1 MTSALRLS
9 NQYWY
14 FQDDSKLSTSQIFSR
29 VASGDLD
36 QSMLCRSQ
44 DLYDWQSVGQRFRTI
59 GRYGLLKKLGAGGFG
74 SVYLAFDT
82 RREPKEAMESLLAI
96 KCPTP
101 QLLDFYAEK
110 AHFKAEEALTPEKLR
125 EKARAW
131 ASFEIGQMF
140 SKEAVMTA
148 RLATCPY
155 VVSVIDHDIKHPFI
169 ALQFCDGGS
178 LSSRAMQP
186 YTVADVCDWGQSIA
200 KALASA
206 HSLTPHPL
214 IHRDLKPD
222 NVLFHQDQVK
232 VSDFGISKMVS
243 ETKSLLSGGGGG
255 TPYYMAPEAFDGKAY
270 RGTDIWALGVIL
282 YELIAGKRP
291 FKTSEGGILALANL
305 IIKNKPTPLRE
316 LNRLSASEKLID
328 FIQRCMSTEA
338 EDRPSATECAETLDS
353 CLHEKENGT
362 LTCVLDGSAR
372 LTKAPTPLEQ
382 EAVENR
388 DPDFNEA
395 DVQQNKQRS
404 DSVEASVQDPA
415 AIVKAPELEPS
426 KTSPPKGESRSGSTL
441 KVTVAGIFF
450 VVVVTVIVVLQSL
463 PANDSENQKSPK
475 ENQEV
480 RLSETEIQTI
490 LARRELWQ
498 KSSQAALKMV
508 SHYVGEKLGQEFDF
522 LDLREYKCN
531 DRAHWIAAYR
541 HRSSGIV
548 FHLIPGGS
556 YKMGS
561 KKGRVEQPE
570 HQVTLRR
577 PFLIGRSEVSR
588 VQWAKLRGSDSSTLK
603 GPNLPITR
611 VSWTSVTAVLNEN
624 SSPFRLPTEAE
635 WEYACRAGSSTDYY
649 WENSE
654 IRDYC
659 WFKDNCLE
667 VKASEKG
674 ARSINVHWESRK
686 WNAFGL
692 VDMSGN
698 VAEWCQDWFLE
709 GYNEGPSDE
718 QVRAINPTG
727 RRVLRGGHWYSHAD
741 YCRSAYRFWLGPDD
755 SEDCFGFRVVI
766 DIP

>member
-9 NQYWY
+9 HQFWY

-29 VASGDLD
+29 IATGDLD
-36 QSMLCRSQ
+36 QSVLCRSK
-44 DLYDWQSVGQRFRTI
+44 DLYDWQTVGQRFRTI

-110 AHFKAEEALTPEKLR
+110 AHFKAEESLAPEKLKER
-125 EKARAW
+125 ARAW

-169 ALQFCDGGS
+169 ALQYCDGGS

-186 YTVADVCDWGQSIA
+186 YTVADVCEWGQSIS

-222 NVLFHQDQVK
+222 NVLFHRGQVK

-305 IIKNKPTPLRE
+305 IIKNKPTPLGE
-316 LNRLSASEKLID
+316 LNRLSASKTLIE
-328 FIQRCMSTEA
+328 FIHRCLSTEA
-338 EDRPSATECAETLDS
+338 EDRPSAAECAEILES

-372 LTKAPTPLEQ
+372 LTKASTPLEQ
-382 EAVENR
+382 EAIEDREPNLDSAR
-388 DPDFNEA
+388 
-395 DVQQNKQRS
+395 VQQDRQKSGRVQTP
-404 DSVEASVQDPA
+404 VQDPSDL
-415 AIVKAPELEPS
+415 VKAPDVEPAMTPKSETLASPS
-426 KTSPPKGESRSGSTL
+426 KS
-441 KVTVAGIFF
+441 KVAVIGLLLGVI
-450 VVVVTVIVVLQSL
+450 VTVIALFQSL
-463 PANDSENQKSPK
+463 DTKEAENPHSAQQT
-475 ENQEV
+475 QEAT
-480 RLSETEIQTI
+480 LSEPEIQAI

-498 KSSQAALKMV
+498 KSSLTALKQV
-508 SHYVGEKLGQEFDF
+508 SDYVQKKLGQEFDF
-522 LDLREYKCN
+522 LNLREYSCHG
-531 DRAHWIAAYR
+531 RSHRIAAYR

-556 YKMGS
+556 FMMGS

-570 HQVTLRR
+570 HEVTLRR

-603 GPNLPITR
+603 GANLPITR
-611 VSWTSVTAVLNEN
+611 VSWASVTTVLDEN

-635 WEYACRAGSSTDYY
+635 WEYACRAGSSSEYY
-649 WENSE
+649 WENLE
-654 IRDYC
+654 IKEYC

-686 WNAFGL
+686 WNSFGL

-709 GYNEGPSDE
+709 GYKGGPNDE

-727 RRVLRGGHWYSHAD
+727 RRVLRGGHWYSHED
-741 YCRSAYRFWLGPDD
+741 YCRSAYRFWLGPND